1 MASATTL
8 GPAGI
13 RPEDLPALRRRAI
26 LACSIGNFFEIF
38 DFTIYGFF
46 AVAISRNF
54 FPAGDPT
61 LALLATFATFGV
73 AFIMRPVGAVI
84 IGRYGDRHGRRAALV
99 ITIGLMAAST
109 GLTGVIPSYAS
120 IGALA
125 PILLLIC
132 RCGQGFSTGGEWG
145 GAAAFLVE
153 YAEPGKRGI
162 TGAWQQFSTQF
173 GSIIG
178 SLAAAQLLR
187 LVAAGRAVLFLGL
200 AAAVHRRL
208 RAWPDRLLPAQ
219 ARRRNRRCS
228 SAWWKDR
235 AIDQAPLGTT
245 LTTHF
250 DMVIFAFGLSAA
262 GPALQYVFNIFLPN
276 MVQQLFKLD
285 PGSSLLAV
293 TIALVWL
300 TALTPLVG
308 WASDPGR
315 PKSLHPVERRRRLI
329 FAWPLFDAL
338 AGAPTFST
346 LLLVEIVSM
355 TFLAC
360 YTGVIPSILAEMF
373 PTQVRYT
380 ALSVSYGFSVMIF
393 GGFAPLVATRLITVT
408 GSPVSPSF
416 FVMFAGLISVWAIL
430 KMPDRFNAPL
440 H

>member
-1 MASATTL
+1 MASATTF
-8 GPAGI
+8 GSGINPA
-13 RPEDLPALRRRAI
+13 DLPALRRRAI

-46 AVAISRNF
+46 AVAISRSF

-109 GLTGVIPSYAS
+109 GLTGIVPTYAS
-120 IGALA
+120 IGFLA
-125 PILLLIC
+125 PLLLLIC

-173 GSIIG
+173 GAIIG
-178 SLAAAQLLR
+178 SLSAAALASWLAPDAFYSWGWRVPFLVGFVLGPVGYYLR
-187 LVAAGRAVLFLGL
+187 KRVAETPVFERVVEERSL
-200 AAAVHRRL
+200 
-208 RAWPDRLLPAQ
+208 DR
-219 ARRRNRRCS
+219 
-228 SAWWKDR
+228 
-235 AIDQAPLGTT
+235 APLGTT
-245 LTTHF
+245 LTEHF
-250 DMVIFAFGLSAA
+250 DMVIYAFGLSAV
-262 GPALQYVFNIFLPN
+262 GPALQYSFNIFLPN
-276 MVQQLFKLD
+276 MVQQQYKLD
-285 PGSSLLAV
+285 AGSSLLAV
-293 TIALVWL
+293 TISLVWL
-300 TALTPLVG
+300 TLLTPLVG
-308 WASDPGR
+308 WASDHIGR
-315 PKSLHPVERRRRLI
+315 KVFILLSAAGGLI
-329 FAWPLFDAL
+329 FAWPLFDTLNASP
-338 AGAPTFST
+338 GFGT
-346 LLLVEIVSM
+346 LLLAEMVSM

-360 YTGVIPSILAEMF
+360 YTGVIPSILAEVF

-393 GGFAPLVATRLITVT
+393 GGFAPLVATRLVSVT
-408 GSPVSPSF
+408 SSAVSPAF
-416 FVMFAGLISVWAIL
+416 FVMFAGLISLWAIL

>member
-1 MASATTL
+1 M
-8 GPAGI
+8 
-13 RPEDLPALRRRAI
+13 
-26 LACSIGNFFEIF
+26 
-38 DFTIYGFF
+38 
-46 AVAISRNF
+46 
-54 FPAGDPT
+54 
-61 LALLATFATFGV
+61 
-73 AFIMRPVGAVI
+73 
-84 IGRYGDRHGRRAALV
+84 

-109 GLTGVIPSYAS
+109 GLTGVIPSYAT
-120 IGALA
+120 IGVWA
-125 PILLLIC
+125 PILLLVC

-178 SLAAAQLLR
+178 SLSAALL
-187 LVAAGRAVLFLGL
+187 AKY
-200 AAAVHRRL
+200 
-208 RAWPDRLLPAQ
+208 LLPDDFLSWGWRVPFIVGFALGPVGYYLRKRV
-219 ARRRNRRCS
+219 AESPVFERVVEERTV
-228 SAWWKDR
+228 DH
-235 AIDQAPLGTT
+235 APLGTT
-245 LTTHF
+245 LTTYF
-250 DMVIFAFGLSAA
+250 DMVIFAFGLSAV
-262 GPALQYVFNIFLPN
+262 GPALQYTFNIYLPN
-276 MVQQLFKLD
+276 MMQQQFKME

-308 WASDPGR
+308 WASDRIGR
-315 PKSLHPVERRRRLI
+315 KVFILLSGAGGLI

-338 AGAPTFST
+338 TGAPSFGT
-346 LLLVEIVSM
+346 LLLAECVAM

-360 YTGVIPSILAEMF
+360 YTGVIPSILAEVF

-393 GGFAPLVATRLITVT
+393 GGFAPLVATRLVAVT
-408 GSPVSPSF
+408 GSTVSPSY